1 MLYRNGLIYSLLLG
15 SIVINAHALELKSAV
30 QQTTLLELYTS
41 EGCSSCPPAEA
52 YLNTLKNDTR
62 LWKSIV
68 PVAFHVDYWDYL
80 GWQDRFAK
88 PEHRVRQEDYA
99 AINKQNTI
107 YTPAFFVNGKPWRRG
122 LFGRDIETSENQTGV
137 LQVVYEHGKIAANF
151 NSSDKTKKHWTLH
164 VTLLGL
170 GLMSNIEAGENS
182 GRHSAHEFVV
192 LQTQSAVSND
202 GQWQMRMNT
211 KNVMPAEQYAL
222 AAWVT
227 KQNEPRPVQAV
238 GGFLPQLD

>member
-1 MLYRNGLIYSLLLG
+1 MLRQNRLFYSLLLG
-15 SIVINAHALELKSAV
+15 SIVLNAHALEFRSGV
-30 QQTTLLELYTS
+30 QQNTLLELYTS

-52 YLNTLKNDTR
+52 YLNELKNDTR
-62 LWKSIV
+62 LWKDIV

-88 PEHRVRQEDYA
+88 PEHRVRQEAYA
-99 AINKQNTI
+99 TINKQNTV

-122 LFGRDIETSENQTGV
+122 LFGGGIESSANQTGV
-137 LQVVYEHGKIAANF
+137 LQVTYEHGQITANF
-151 NSSDKTKKHWTLH
+151 KSSDKTKKNWTLH

-170 GLMSNIEAGENS
+170 GLTSDIKAGENR
-182 GRHSAHEFVV
+182 GRHSSHEFVV
-192 LQTQSAVSND
+192 LQTQSAQSND
-202 GQWQMRMNT
+202 GQWQMQINT

-227 KQNEPRPVQAV
+227 KQNEPRPIQVV